1 MLFRDQERY
10 PMSRSSESW
19 IEDMS
24 MKNYKFKMVFTFI
37 MIILALILTPSPNQR
52 RDAVTSP

>member
-52 RDAVTSP
+52 RDVVTSP